1 MYFIQET
8 DKPKILSQLLLIP
21 KLEKDKIIL
30 PMFLGTKEKNEQKE
44 IKNREKDLK
53 LENKIKKQEM
63 LIAKKTKKILEKTH
77 CKKIILSKELQEKEI
92 FCNQLYTYGFEINN
106 GRWLFKVL
114 AFDAINYAVKK
125 NKMTAEK
132 IKISI
137 LVNEIDD
144 IVLETINQII
154 KKYKN
159 INIVTNHMEKF
170 KKLEEQILEEYGIMI
185 TVNNNKKKSLTK
197 SDIILNIDF
206 PNELINK
213 YRIAEKAN
221 IINIRGN
228 VRIKQKRFE
237 GKIYNDYEIRY
248 ENLEE
253 FDFDKENIYY
263 KKNIYEAYIYKQQ
276 PIGNIMNKI
285 RKDKVKI
292 VELN

>member
-8 DKPKILSQLLLIP
+8 YKPKILSQLLLIP

-30 PMFLGTKEKNEQKE
+30 PLFLGTEEK
-44 IKNREKDLK
+44 IA
-53 LENKIKKQEM
+53 KQE
-63 LIAKKTKKILEKTH
+63 IITAKRTKKILDKTH
-77 CKKIILSKELQEKEI
+77 CKKIIMSKELQEKEI

-137 LVNEIDD
+137 LINEIDD

-159 INIVTNHMEKF
+159 INIVTNHIEKF

-185 TVNNNKKKSLTK
+185 TVNNNRKKSLTK

-237 GKIYNDYEIRY
+237 GKIYNDYEIKY

>member
-30 PMFLGTKEKNEQKE
+30 PLFLGAEEK
-44 IKNREKDLK
+44 IA
-53 LENKIKKQEM
+53 KQE
-63 LIAKKTKKILEKTH
+63 IITAKKTKKILEKTN

-237 GKIYNDYEIRY
+237 GKIYNDYEIKY

-253 FDFDKENIYY
+253 FDFEKENIYY

-276 PIGNIMNKI
+276 PIENIMNKI

>member
-30 PMFLGTKEKNEQKE
+30 PLFLGTEEKIAKQE
-44 IKNREKDLK
+44 IITAK
-53 LENKIKKQEM
+53 KIKK
-63 LIAKKTKKILEKTH
+63 ILDKTH

-185 TVNNNKKKSLTK
+185 TINNNKKKSLTK

-237 GKIYNDYEIRY
+237 GKIYNDYEIKY

>member
-30 PMFLGTKEKNEQKE
+30 PMFLETEEKNNQKE
-44 IKNREKDLK
+44 IRKKDSELEK
-53 LENKIKKQEM
+53 KITKQEM
-63 LIAKKTKKILEKTH
+63 LIAKKTKKILDKTH
-77 CKKIILSKELQEKEI
+77 CKKVILSKEMQEKEI
-92 FCNQLYTYGFEINN
+92 FCNQLYTYGFEISD

-114 AFDAINYAVKK
+114 AFDAINYVVKK
-125 NKMTAEK
+125 NNITSEK

-137 LVNEIDD
+137 LVNDLDEI
-144 IVLETINQII
+144 ILEIINQII

-197 SDIILNIDF
+197 SDIILNVDF

-213 YRIAEKAN
+213 YRIAEKAS

-228 VRIKQKRFE
+228 IKINQKRFE
-237 GKIYNDYEIRY
+237 GKIYNDYEIKY

-276 PIGNIMNKI
+276 PIENIMNKI

-292 VELN
+292 TKLL

>member
-30 PMFLGTKEKNEQKE
+30 PMFLEKEEKNKQKE
-44 IKNREKDLK
+44 IKNKEKDLK
-53 LENKIKKQEM
+53 LENKIAKQEI
-63 LIAKKTKKILEKTH
+63 LIAKKTKKILDKTH
-77 CKKIILSKELQEKEI
+77 CKKVILSKQMQEKEI
-92 FCNQLYTYGFEINN
+92 FYNQLYTYGFEISD

-114 AFDAINYAVKK
+114 AFDAINYVIKK
-125 NKMTAEK
+125 NKTTEK
-132 IKISI
+132 IKISV
-137 LVNEIDD
+137 LTNEIDD

-185 TVNNNKKKSLTK
+185 TVNNNKKKSLIK
-197 SDIILNIDF
+197 SDIILNLDF

-213 YRIAEKAN
+213 YRIAEKAS

-228 VRIKQKRFE
+228 IKKKKKRFE
-237 GKIYNDYEIRY
+237 GKIYNDYEIKY

-276 PIGNIMNKI
+276 PIENIMNKI

-292 VELN
+292 VELL

>member
-30 PMFLGTKEKNEQKE
+30 PLFLGTEEK
-44 IKNREKDLK
+44 IA
-53 LENKIKKQEM
+53 KQE
-63 LIAKKTKKILEKTH
+63 IITAKKTKKILYKTH

-92 FCNQLYTYGFEINN
+92 FCNQLYTYGFEISD

-114 AFDAINYAVKK
+114 AFDAINSAVKK

-185 TVNNNKKKSLTK
+185 TINNNKKKSLTK

-237 GKIYNDYEIRY
+237 GKIYNDYEIKY

>member
-21 KLEKDKIIL
+21 RLEKDKIIL
-30 PMFLGTKEKNEQKE
+30 PMFLDTKEKNEQKE
-44 IKNREKDLK
+44 ISAKEKDLK
-53 LENKIKKQEM
+53 LENRITKQEI
-63 LIAKKTKKILEKTH
+63 LIAKKTKKILEKTN

-92 FCNQLYTYGFEINN
+92 FCNQLYTVGFEISD

-114 AFDAINYAVKK
+114 AFDAINYTVKK

-170 KKLEEQILEEYGIMI
+170 KKLEEEILEEYGIMI
-185 TVNNNKKKSLTK
+185 TINNNKKKSLIK

-237 GKIYNDYEIRY
+237 GKIYNDYEIKY

-276 PIGNIMNKI
+276 PIENIMNKI

>member
-30 PMFLGTKEKNEQKE
+30 PLFLGTEEK
-44 IKNREKDLK
+44 IA
-53 LENKIKKQEM
+53 KQE
-63 LIAKKTKKILEKTH
+63 IITAKKTKKILDKTH

-125 NKMTAEK
+125 NKMTVEK

-185 TVNNNKKKSLTK
+185 TINNNKKKSLTK

-206 PNELINK
+206 PYELINK

-237 GKIYNDYEIRY
+237 GKIYNDYEIKY

>member
-30 PMFLGTKEKNEQKE
+30 PMFLETEEKNNQKE
-44 IKNREKDLK
+44 IRKKDSELEK
-53 LENKIKKQEM
+53 KITKQEM
-63 LIAKKTKKILEKTH
+63 LIAKKTKKILDKTH
-77 CKKIILSKELQEKEI
+77 CKKVILSKEIQGKEI
-92 FCNQLYTYGFEINN
+92 FCNQLYTYGFEISD

-114 AFDAINYAVKK
+114 AFDAINYVVKK
-125 NKMTAEK
+125 NNITSEK

-137 LVNEIDD
+137 LVNDLDEI
-144 IVLETINQII
+144 ILEIINQII

-197 SDIILNIDF
+197 SDIILNVDF

-213 YRIAEKAN
+213 YRIAEKAS

-228 VRIKQKRFE
+228 IKINQKRFE
-237 GKIYNDYEIRY
+237 GKIYNDYEIKY

-276 PIGNIMNKI
+276 PIENIMNKI

-292 VELN
+292 TKLL

>member
-30 PMFLGTKEKNEQKE
+30 PLFLVTEEK
-44 IKNREKDLK
+44 IA
-53 LENKIKKQEM
+53 KQE
-63 LIAKKTKKILEKTH
+63 IITAKKTKKILDKTH

-137 LVNEIDD
+137 LINEIDD

-159 INIVTNHMEKF
+159 INIVTNHIEKF

-237 GKIYNDYEIRY
+237 GKIYNDYEIKY

>member
-30 PMFLGTKEKNEQKE
+30 PLFLGTEEK
-44 IKNREKDLK
+44 IA
-53 LENKIKKQEM
+53 KQE
-63 LIAKKTKKILEKTH
+63 IITAKKIKKILEKTH
-77 CKKIILSKELQEKEI
+77 CKKIILSKELQKKEI

-137 LVNEIDD
+137 LINETDD

-237 GKIYNDYEIRY
+237 GKIYNDYEIKY

-253 FDFDKENIYY
+253 FDFDKEKIYY

-276 PIGNIMNKI
+276 PIENIMNKI

>member
-30 PMFLGTKEKNEQKE
+30 PLFLGTEEK
-44 IKNREKDLK
+44 IA
-53 LENKIKKQEM
+53 KQE
-63 LIAKKTKKILEKTH
+63 IITAKKTKKILDKTH

-137 LVNEIDD
+137 LVTEIDD

-276 PIGNIMNKI
+276 PIENIMNKI

>member
-8 DKPKILSQLLLIP
+8 DKPKMLSQLFLIP
-21 KLEKDKIIL
+21 RLEKDKIIL
-30 PMFLGTKEKNEQKE
+30 PIFLDTEQKNKQKE
-44 IKNREKDLK
+44 INNEERYKKIEEKMA
-53 LENKIKKQEM
+53 KQEII
-63 LIAKKTKKILEKTH
+63 IAKKIEKILKKTH
-77 CKKIILSKELQEKEI
+77 CKKIILSKEIEKKEI
-92 FCNQLYTYGFEINN
+92 FCNELHTYGFEIIN

-114 AFDAINYAVKK
+114 SFDIVDYIVKQNQMK
-125 NKMTAEK
+125 EEK

-137 LVNEIDD
+137 LVNDLDD
-144 IVLETINQII
+144 IILRTINQII
-154 KKYKN
+154 KKYKG

-170 KKLEEQILEEYGIMI
+170 KKLEEEILEEYGIMI

-197 SDIILNIDF
+197 SDIILNMDF

-228 VRIKQKRFE
+228 VKINQKRFE
-237 GKIYNDYEIRY
+237 GKNYNDYEIEY

-253 FDFDKENIYY
+253 FDFDKENIYH

-276 PIGNIMNKI
+276 PIENIINKI

-292 VELN
+292 KLLL

>member
-30 PMFLGTKEKNEQKE
+30 PLFLGTEEKIAKQE
-44 IKNREKDLK
+44 IITAK
-53 LENKIKKQEM
+53 KIKK
-63 LIAKKTKKILEKTH
+63 ILDKTH

-185 TVNNNKKKSLTK
+185 TVNNNRKKSLTK

-237 GKIYNDYEIRY
+237 GKIYNDYEIKY

-276 PIGNIMNKI
+276 PIENIMNKI

>member
-30 PMFLGTKEKNEQKE
+30 PLFLGTEEK
-44 IKNREKDLK
+44 IA
-53 LENKIKKQEM
+53 KQE
-63 LIAKKTKKILEKTH
+63 IITAKKTKKILDKTH

-114 AFDAINYAVKK
+114 AFDTINYAVKK

-276 PIGNIMNKI
+276 PIENIMNKI

>member
-30 PMFLGTKEKNEQKE
+30 PMFLETEEKNNQKE
-44 IKNREKDLK
+44 IRKKDSELEK
-53 LENKIKKQEM
+53 KITKQEM
-63 LIAKKTKKILEKTH
+63 LIAKKTKKILDKTH
-77 CKKIILSKELQEKEI
+77 CKKVILSKEMQEKEI
-92 FCNQLYTYGFEINN
+92 FCNQLYTYGFEISD

-114 AFDAINYAVKK
+114 AFDAINYVVKK
-125 NKMTAEK
+125 NNITSEK

-137 LVNEIDD
+137 LVNDLDEI
-144 IVLETINQII
+144 ILEIINQII

-197 SDIILNIDF
+197 SDIILNVDF

-213 YRIAEKAN
+213 YRIAEKAS

-228 VRIKQKRFE
+228 IKINQKRFE
-237 GKIYNDYEIRY
+237 GKIYNDYEIKY

-263 KKNIYEAYIYKQQ
+263 RKNIYEAYIYKQQ
-276 PIGNIMNKI
+276 PIENIMNKI

-292 VELN
+292 TKLL

>member
-30 PMFLGTKEKNEQKE
+30 PLFLGTEEKIE
-44 IKNREKDLK
+44 
-53 LENKIKKQEM
+53 KQE
-63 LIAKKTKKILEKTH
+63 IITAKKTKKILDKTH

-237 GKIYNDYEIRY
+237 GKIYNDYEIKY

-253 FDFDKENIYY
+253 FDFEKENIYY

-276 PIGNIMNKI
+276 PIENIMNKI

>member
-30 PMFLGTKEKNEQKE
+30 PLFLGAEEK
-44 IKNREKDLK
+44 IA
-53 LENKIKKQEM
+53 KQE
-63 LIAKKTKKILEKTH
+63 IITAKKTKKILEKTN

-237 GKIYNDYEIRY
+237 GKIYNDYEIKY

>member
-30 PMFLGTKEKNEQKE
+30 PMFLETEEKNNQKE
-44 IKNREKDLK
+44 IRKKDSELEK
-53 LENKIKKQEM
+53 KITKQEM
-63 LIAKKTKKILEKTH
+63 LIAKKTKKILDKTH
-77 CKKIILSKELQEKEI
+77 CKKVILSKEMQGKEI
-92 FCNQLYTYGFEINN
+92 FCNQLYTYGFEISD

-114 AFDAINYAVKK
+114 AFDAINYVVKK
-125 NKMTAEK
+125 NNITSEK

-137 LVNEIDD
+137 LVNDLDEI
-144 IVLETINQII
+144 ILEIINQII

-197 SDIILNIDF
+197 SDIILNVDF

-213 YRIAEKAN
+213 YRIAEKAS

-228 VRIKQKRFE
+228 IKINQKRFE
-237 GKIYNDYEIRY
+237 GKIYNDYEIKY

-276 PIGNIMNKI
+276 PIENIMNKI

-292 VELN
+292 TKLL

>member
-30 PMFLGTKEKNEQKE
+30 PLFLGTEEK
-44 IKNREKDLK
+44 IA
-53 LENKIKKQEM
+53 KQE
-63 LIAKKTKKILEKTH
+63 IITAKKTKKILEKTH

-137 LVNEIDD
+137 LINETDD

-154 KKYKN
+154 KEYKN

-237 GKIYNDYEIRY
+237 GKIYNDYEIKY

-253 FDFDKENIYY
+253 FDFDKEKIYY

-276 PIGNIMNKI
+276 PIENIMNKI

>member
-30 PMFLGTKEKNEQKE
+30 PLFLGTEEK
-44 IKNREKDLK
+44 IA
-53 LENKIKKQEM
+53 KQE
-63 LIAKKTKKILEKTH
+63 IITAKKTKKILDKTH

-114 AFDAINYAVKK
+114 AFDTINYAVKK

-159 INIVTNHMEKF
+159 INIVTNHIEKF

-185 TVNNNKKKSLTK
+185 TVNNNRKKSLTK

-237 GKIYNDYEIRY
+237 GKIYNDYEIKY

-276 PIGNIMNKI
+276 PIENIMNKI

>member
-237 GKIYNDYEIRY
+237 GKIYNDYEIKY

-276 PIGNIMNKI
+276 PIENIMNKI

>member
-30 PMFLGTKEKNEQKE
+30 PLFLGTEEK
-44 IKNREKDLK
+44 IA
-53 LENKIKKQEM
+53 KQE
-63 LIAKKTKKILEKTH
+63 IITAKKTKKILDKTH

-137 LVNEIDD
+137 LINEIDD

-159 INIVTNHMEKF
+159 INIVTNHIEKF

-185 TVNNNKKKSLTK
+185 TVNNNRKKSLTK

-237 GKIYNDYEIRY
+237 GKIYNDYEIKY

>member
-30 PMFLGTKEKNEQKE
+30 PMFLETEEKNNQKE
-44 IKNREKDLK
+44 IRKKDSESEK
-53 LENKIKKQEM
+53 KITKQEM
-63 LIAKKTKKILEKTH
+63 LIAKKTKKILDKTH
-77 CKKIILSKELQEKEI
+77 CKKVILSKEMQEKEI
-92 FCNQLYTYGFEINN
+92 FCNQLYTYGFEISD

-114 AFDAINYAVKK
+114 AFDAINYVVKK
-125 NKMTAEK
+125 NNITSEK

-137 LVNEIDD
+137 LVNDLDEI
-144 IVLETINQII
+144 ILEIINQII

-197 SDIILNIDF
+197 SDIILNVDF

-213 YRIAEKAN
+213 YRIAEKAS

-228 VRIKQKRFE
+228 IKINQKRFE
-237 GKIYNDYEIRY
+237 GKIYNDYEIKY

-276 PIGNIMNKI
+276 PIENIMNKI

-292 VELN
+292 TKLL

>member
-21 KLEKDKIIL
+21 KLERDKIIL
-30 PMFLGTKEKNEQKE
+30 PMFLKTEEKSKQKEMRNKEKE
-44 IKNREKDLK
+44 LK
-53 LENKIKKQEM
+53 LKNKIMRQEI
-63 LIAKKTKKILEKTH
+63 LIAKKTKKILDKTN
-77 CKKIILSKELQEKEI
+77 CKKVILSKQMQEKVN
-92 FCNQLYTYGFEINN
+92 FCNQLYTYGFEISD
-106 GRWLFKVL
+106 GRWLFEVL
-114 AFDAINYAVKK
+114 AFDAINYVVKK
-125 NKMTAEK
+125 NNIAPEK
-132 IKISI
+132 INISV

-144 IVLETINQII
+144 IILETINQII

-197 SDIILNIDF
+197 AEIILNIDF

-213 YRIAEKAN
+213 YRIAEKAS
-221 IINIRGN
+221 IINLRGN
-228 VRIKQKRFE
+228 IKINQKRFE
-237 GKIYNDYEIRY
+237 GKIYNDYEIKY

-276 PIGNIMNKI
+276 PIENIMNKI

>member
-30 PMFLGTKEKNEQKE
+30 PLFLGTEEKIAKQE
-44 IKNREKDLK
+44 IITAK
-53 LENKIKKQEM
+53 KIKK
-63 LIAKKTKKILEKTH
+63 ILDKTH

-276 PIGNIMNKI
+276 PIENIMNKI

>member
-30 PMFLGTKEKNEQKE
+30 PMFLETEEKNNQKE
-44 IKNREKDLK
+44 IRKKDSELEK
-53 LENKIKKQEM
+53 KITKQEM
-63 LIAKKTKKILEKTH
+63 LIAKKTKKILDKTH
-77 CKKIILSKELQEKEI
+77 CKKVILSKEMQGKEI
-92 FCNQLYTYGFEINN
+92 FCNQLYTYGFEISD

-114 AFDAINYAVKK
+114 AFDAINYVVKK
-125 NKMTAEK
+125 NNITSEK

-137 LVNEIDD
+137 LVNDLDEI
-144 IVLETINQII
+144 ILEIINQII

-185 TVNNNKKKSLTK
+185 TVNNNKKKGLTK
-197 SDIILNIDF
+197 SDIILNVDF

-213 YRIAEKAN
+213 YRIAEKAS

-228 VRIKQKRFE
+228 IKINQKRFE
-237 GKIYNDYEIRY
+237 GKIYNDYEIKY

-276 PIGNIMNKI
+276 PIENIMNKI

-292 VELN
+292 TKLL

>member
-30 PMFLGTKEKNEQKE
+30 PMFLETEEKNNQKE
-44 IKNREKDLK
+44 IRKKDSELEK
-53 LENKIKKQEM
+53 KITKQEM
-63 LIAKKTKKILEKTH
+63 LIAKKTKKILDKTH
-77 CKKIILSKELQEKEI
+77 CKKVILSKDMQGKEI
-92 FCNQLYTYGFEINN
+92 FCNQLYTYGFEISD

-114 AFDAINYAVKK
+114 AFDAINYVVKK
-125 NKMTAEK
+125 NNITSEK

-137 LVNEIDD
+137 LVNDLDEI
-144 IVLETINQII
+144 ILEIINQII

-185 TVNNNKKKSLTK
+185 TVNNNKKKGLTK
-197 SDIILNIDF
+197 SDIILNVDF

-213 YRIAEKAN
+213 YRIAEKAS

-228 VRIKQKRFE
+228 IKINQKRFE
-237 GKIYNDYEIRY
+237 GKIYNDYEIKY

-276 PIGNIMNKI
+276 PIENIMNKI

-292 VELN
+292 TKLL